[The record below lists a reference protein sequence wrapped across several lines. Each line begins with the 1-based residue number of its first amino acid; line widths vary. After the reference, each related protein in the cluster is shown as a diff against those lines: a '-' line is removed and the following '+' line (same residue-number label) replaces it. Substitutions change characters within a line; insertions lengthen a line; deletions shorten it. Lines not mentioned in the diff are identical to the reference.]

1 MNSGPQSLPYI
12 PVSANLSPSKQPNGR
27 SPDGK
32 VMKSE
37 ASLQV
42 GENLTDHSDNASEVS
57 DEGYRS
63 LGIVH
68 DKTRNRTSLYSQNSV
83 EDVDENGEWKFEDF
97 LYLLH
102 FKSLSIS

>member
-1 MNSGPQSLPYI
+1 MTKISSRCNNNSKTVVNSGPQSLPYI
-12 PVSANLSPSKQPNGR
+12 PMTANLSTSSSPVKQQNGG
-27 SPDGK
+27 GK
-32 VMKSE
+32 VMKTE

-83 EDVDENGEWKFEDF
+83 EDVDENGE
-97 LYLLH
+97 
-102 FKSLSIS
+102 